1 MSRPSLGK
9 VLFDGKDLYAL
20 GPGER
25 ARLRADKM
33 GFVFQTFQLI
43 PYLNTLE
50 NVLVPALAG
59 KRDGTHRRAE
69 ELLERLGLRRRAAH
83 RPAELSAGE
92 RQRVALARAMLRE
105 PDVLLAD
112 EPTGNLDAASAEQ
125 VMDAFA
131 GFQGSGGTVIMV
143 THDERMA
150 ARAGRVV
157 HLSDGQIQG
166 SPTTLA

>member
-1 MSRPSLGK
+1 
-9 VLFDGKDLYAL
+9 
-20 GPGER
+20 
-25 ARLRADKM
+25 M

-59 KRDGTHRRAE
+59 ERDGIRRRAE
-69 ELLERLGLRRRAAH
+69 ELLEQLGLRRRSAH

-92 RQRVALARAMLRE
+92 RQRAALARAMLRE

-131 GFQGSGGTVIMV
+131 GFQGAGGTVIMV
-143 THDERMA
+143 THDERLA

-157 HLSDGQIQG
+157 HLSDGRVEE
-166 SPTTLA
+166 SPPASA